1 MAKKKTSKQNN
12 TSADSASESIFS
24 KHKGWFVFGGV
35 VIAIALVVLMLAGYL
50 IGMYNSFVGMEQN
63 VNSRWSEVENQYQRQ
78 ADLIP
83 NLIDITKSAVNVET
97 KFVKDVIDARTRWQS
112 AATQIQK
119 EAAGAQMSSGL
130 NAFVNAVSESYP
142 TLQANKQYT
151 ALMDEVAGT
160 QNRITVARGRYIE
173 SVQSYNTAIKRFPAN
188 IFAGMFG
195 FAQKDYYKA
204 DLEAMTTPKLGTGQL
219 P

>member
-1 MAKKKTSKQNN
+1 MAKKKTQKIN
-12 TSADSASESIFS
+12 SASVDSANESIFS
-24 KHKGWFVFGGV
+24 KHKGWFIFGGII
-35 VIAIALVVLMLAGYL
+35 IAIALIVLMIAGYA
-50 IGMYNSFVGMEQN
+50 IGMYNNFVGLDQK
-63 VNSRWSEVENQYQRQ
+63 VNSQWSEVENQYQRQ

-97 KFVKDVIDARTRWQS
+97 KFVKDVIDARTKWQS
-112 AATQIQK
+112 AATQMQK

-130 NAFVNAVSESYP
+130 NAFVNAVSENYP
-142 TLQANKQYT
+142 VLQANKQYT
-151 ALMDEVAGT
+151 ALMDEVSGT

-173 SVQSYNTAIKRFPAN
+173 SVQAFNTAVKRFPAN

-204 DLEAMTTPKLGTGQL
+204 DLEAMQTPKLGTGQL